1 MKVIWQLLQREA
13 SWIIL
18 QFWEE
23 TSERLF
29 RSCRSCTDCLPFSI
43 SSDHQRSKT
52 LWSFKRRHV
61 DNSDDDSND
70 AQLQFVSSSYYN
82 VLCAVFHVQSAQY
95 IFGTFW
101 HFLVI
106 FSFFCWLFLFGCLW
120 SMTSSHTRKRR
131 GMRTKTNKTT
141 KYEKTRKCERQGQK
155 RGWWRG
161 ARKPPTAS
169 QAFITHC
176 EMQPAS
182 Q

>member
-1 MKVIWQLLQREA
+1 MTLFGIVDSDVNLNHILDDISWYLGIPTCLHIYRFEEVANQKNVKVIWQLLQREA

-120 SMTSSHTRKRR
+120 SMTSSQTRKKE
-131 GMRTKTNKTT
+131 GNEDKD
-141 KYEKTRKCERQGQK
+141 
-155 RGWWRG
+155 
-161 ARKPPTAS
+161 
-169 QAFITHC
+169 
-176 EMQPAS
+176 
-182 Q
+182 